1 MRFTVV
7 ISIFAMSVSLSID
20 NAFASQAQ
28 DENEPLVTWKK
39 FQDRNNLF
47 TVQYPSNW
55 TPSGVT
61 EPYGP
66 IDMLFLSPGS
76 SLDSG
81 AEVEFIQYSDPSVF
95 RTAQEALDAEI
106 TSIRN
111 DPTLTKFEIER
122 PLECTR
128 YSLNG
133 LQACSVIYELT
144 STDGSFAAMAVDS
157 VAANGTE
164 YEAYYKAAFDSFEH
178 FLPTVENMI
187 ESFQTTGSPP
197 TGSDF
202 SLNEETGT
210 TNQVITSG
218 KKAPPS
224 IEDFSSSN

>member
-7 ISIFAMSVSLSID
+7 ISIFALLLSLSIE
-20 NAFASQAQ
+20 NVFASQSQ
-28 DENEPLVTWKK
+28 DDNEPPVTWKK

-55 TPSGVT
+55 TPSGVM

-66 IDMLFLSPGS
+66 VDMVFLSPGS

-106 TSIRN
+106 NSLQN

-128 YSLNG
+128 YILNG
-133 LQACSVIYELT
+133 LQACSVIYELRGP
-144 STDGSFAAMAVDS
+144 DGSFAGLAVDS
-157 VAANGTE
+157 LAANGTE
-164 YEAYYKAAFDSFEH
+164 YEAYYKAAFNSFEH

-187 ESFQTTGSPP
+187 ESFQTTGSSP

-202 SLNEETGT
+202 SLNEGTDT
-210 TNQVITSG
+210 TNQIVTSG

-224 IEDFSSSN
+224 IKDFSSD